1 MIHFFQEDIQYSLKN
16 KRALK
21 NWIAGVLDQ
30 YGFKKFSIN
39 YILCSNEYILK
50 INRDFL
56 QHDYYTDIITFN
68 NSIDE
73 KILESDI
80 FISLDTIQENS
91 NRFRVT
97 LEDELHRVMIHGILH
112 LLGYHD
118 KTTKQKQQ
126 MRQLENQCLELRKKY
141 YLR

>member
-1 MIHFFQEDIQYSLKN
+1 MIHFFQEDITYNLKN

-21 NWIAGVLDQ
+21 QWIAAVLDQ
-30 YGFKKFSIN
+30 YGVKKFSIH
-39 YILCSNEYILK
+39 YILCSDEYILK

-68 NSIDE
+68 NSTEE
-73 KILESDI
+73 KKLESDI
-80 FISLDTIQENS
+80 FISVDTIKDNS
-91 NRFRVT
+91 TRYRVT
-97 LEDELHRVMIHGILH
+97 LEDELHRVMIHGVLH

-118 KTTKQKQQ
+118 KTTRQKQQ